1 MPLYHFVTDDL
12 PANTKAPELDDAN
25 AREALRLDA
34 ARTGRTDEDHPPR
47 EIREEL
53 IGKYLRFLVDVGF
66 IPPPPKE
73 KGSKGKDLP
82 SSTMKEGQREALER
96 LTGRGALV

>member
-34 ARTGRTDEDHPPR
+34 VRTGCTARDYPPR
-47 EIREEL
+47 KIREEL

-66 IPPPPKE
+66 IPPPSEE
-73 KGSKGKDLP
+73 KGSKWKNLP
-82 SSTMKEGQREALER
+82 ISTMKEGQREALEQ